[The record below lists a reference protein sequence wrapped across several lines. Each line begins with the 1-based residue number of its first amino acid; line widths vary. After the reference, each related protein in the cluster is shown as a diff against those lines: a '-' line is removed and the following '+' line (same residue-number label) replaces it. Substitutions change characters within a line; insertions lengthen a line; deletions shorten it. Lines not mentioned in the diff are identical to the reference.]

1 LIPTIT
7 TAMPPVPGM
16 DVTPSTTANA
26 AGAVTLVRVSG
37 TGNAAL
43 AFTTTI
49 APINVGQRYR
59 LVIGE

>member
-1 LIPTIT
+1 
-7 TAMPPVPGM
+7 M

-49 APINVGQRYR
+49 APISVGQRYR
-59 LVIGE
+59 LVISE